1 MNSKKTQWDRDD
13 FIRKCW
19 QAVSDHITEE
29 DFTAVKLGELLGMSS
44 SSLARAVKSFTG
56 FSTNEFIRY
65 VRLRRAAILLTEKD
79 LAIKEIVFLVG
90 FKDIKYFRTVFQ
102 KHFGMNPS
110 MYIRLYRKEF
120 DREHV
125 LDVINQLEKAHP

>member
-1 MNSKKTQWDRDD
+1 MYSKKTQLDRDD
-13 FIRKCW
+13 FIRKSW
-19 QAVSDHITEE
+19 QAVSDHITED
-29 DFTAVKLGELLGMSS
+29 DFTAVKLGELLGMSR
-44 SSLARAVKSFTG
+44 SSLARAVKAFTG

-65 VRLRRAAILLTEKD
+65 VRLRRAAVLLTEKD

-90 FKDIKYFRTVFQ
+90 LKDIKYFRAVFQ

-125 LDVINQLEKAHP
+125 LDVINQLEKVRP